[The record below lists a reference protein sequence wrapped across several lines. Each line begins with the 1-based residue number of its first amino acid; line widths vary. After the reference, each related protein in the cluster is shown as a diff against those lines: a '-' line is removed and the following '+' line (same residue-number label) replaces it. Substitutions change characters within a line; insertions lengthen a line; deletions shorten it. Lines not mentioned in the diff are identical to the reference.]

1 MKKQSFIIGALI
13 LTIGGIIAKVI
24 GAFYKIPLTNILG
37 SNGMGLYYL
46 VFPLY
51 SLMFVFA
58 SSGIS
63 MALSKCVAQERIN
76 KNKKNESMYFNCALV
91 ISFLLSLIFMLIL
104 IMFSKNISYAQGNI
118 NAFRSYIAIA
128 PALVCSSIVSVIK
141 GYFQGIEN
149 MIPSSI
155 AQIFEQII
163 KLALGL
169 YFSQKMMYMG
179 VAYGVL
185 GAIIGV
191 TISETFTLIIMTF
204 NYVWYKKRENYKFFV
219 LDAKYENIKRIEFKL
234 KVVTRN
240 VYTKPI
246 IKKRKRPTSKL
257 KILHFFARE
266 DYLSYRCAYKN
277 ILKLAFPISL
287 SSIIIPLSSL
297 FDSFMVVNV
306 LLNEGFSTV
315 TATSL
320 YGISNGVV
328 SSLISLPI
336 IVTTALSTA
345 IVPNLSG
352 LIFHKSRE
360 EVGERASFYIKL
372 TFLIAL
378 PMFLVFLT
386 LSPDIINFLYGSGLN
401 NRVVDEKAFAAIML
415 FISSVSI
422 VYHCFLST
430 FISILNAI
438 GKPLIPFWIMSGGLV
453 VRTLLCYLLV
463 GMKNINVFG
472 VVIANTVFLSLS
484 AVICIIMIKRHLP
497 IFYSAD
503 RGFVRPAICSFI
515 TGITV
520 FALKY
525 LLKPYLVNW
534 IYIGICGLVML
545 IVYFVL
551 ILLFKVFTKYE
562 LKFLPNKK
570 IFKKFKD

>member
-13 LTIGGIIAKVI
+13 LTVGGIISKVI

-46 VFPLY
+46 VFPIY

-76 KNKKNESMYFNCALV
+76 KNKKNESKYFNCALV
-91 ISFLLSLIFMLIL
+91 ISFVLSVFFMLIL
-104 IMFSKNISYAQGNI
+104 VFLSKNISYAQGNI
-118 NAFRSYIAIA
+118 NAYRSYVAIA

-169 YFSQKMMYMG
+169 YFSSKLMYMG
-179 VAYGVL
+179 IAFGVL

-191 TISETFTLIIMTF
+191 TISETFTLVVMTI
-204 NYVWYKKRENYKFFV
+204 NYVWYKKKEDYKFFV
-219 LDAKYENIKRIEFKL
+219 LDVKQEKIKRVDFPL
-234 KVVTRN
+234 KVVTQN
-240 VYTKPI
+240 VYRRPK
-246 IKKRKRPTSKL
+246 IKKRKKPTSKL
-257 KILHFFARE
+257 KIMHFFERD
-266 DYLSYRCAYKN
+266 DYLSNKCAYKN

-297 FDSFMVVNV
+297 LDSFMVVNI
-306 LLNEGFSTV
+306 LLNKGFSTA

-352 LIFHKSRE
+352 LIIHKTRA
-360 EVGERASFYIKL
+360 EVSERASFYIKL
-372 TFLIAL
+372 TLLISL
-378 PMFLVFLT
+378 PMFLVFLV
-386 LSPDIINFLYGSGLN
+386 LSPDIIGFLYGTGLSN
-401 NRVVDEKAFAAIML
+401 KVVDEKAFASIML
-415 FISSVSI
+415 FISSISI
-422 VYHCFLST
+422 IYHCFLST

-438 GKPLIPFWIMSGGLV
+438 GKPFVPFWIMSGGLA
-453 VRTLLCYLLV
+453 VRTGLTFVLV

-472 VVIANTVFLSLS
+472 VIIANTVFLALS
-484 AVICIIMIKRHLP
+484 AVFCVVFIKKHLYVYYNP
-497 IFYSAD
+497 D
-503 RGFVRPAICSFI
+503 KGFVRPAICTLL
-515 TGITV
+515 TGLV
-520 FALKY
+520 MVGVKMM
-525 LLKPYLVNW
+525 LKPHLVSW
-534 IYIGICGLVML
+534 VYIGICCVVCVFVYLAL
-545 IVYFVL
+545 IY
-551 ILLFKVFTKYE
+551 LFRVFTRYE

-570 IFKKFKD
+570 IFKKFKE